1 MRKTLSKNEKICY
14 NEVSSCTNY
23 FSMKNT
29 KVSTGKRRSI
39 FPAAAV
45 LVAVERRHWLFI
57 PKRWKN
63 SPFWRASCQWTEF
76 HFRRWAI

>member
-29 KVSTGKRRSI
+29 KLEVVVGNYGLTRLGGFYDSEADLNGLCALAK
-39 FPAAAV
+39 
-45 LVAVERRHWLFI
+45 LHVATIGRALPGSGLF
-57 PKRWKN
+57 
-63 SPFWRASCQWTEF
+63 SSVAG
-76 HFRRWAI
+76 H